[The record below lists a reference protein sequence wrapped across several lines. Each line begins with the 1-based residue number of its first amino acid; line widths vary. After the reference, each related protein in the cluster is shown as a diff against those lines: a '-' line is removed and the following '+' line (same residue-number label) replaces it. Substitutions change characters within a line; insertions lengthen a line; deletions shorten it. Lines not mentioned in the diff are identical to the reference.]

1 MAWMT
6 QLTEARIKGRVEVE
20 PGRVLSFAE
29 YGAPGGRAIVWL
41 HGTPGARTQIPED
54 ARELA
59 AREGVRIIGI
69 DRPGI
74 GRSTSHVYASVSA
87 FTDDLEIVLDALGV
101 GSCAVVG
108 LSGGGPYALAAGAR
122 LTNRVCAVGSLGGVA
137 PVLGPDAAEGGL
149 ASLARI
155 AEPLL
160 RYARVPFGF
169 GLSRVVRVA
178 TPVGGPILDLYA
190 RFSPPADRALLTQA
204 DFKAVFLGDLTR
216 QGRRQFSAPFA
227 DIMMF
232 GREWGFALDEVQVPV
247 HWWHGLADN
256 IVPFTHGEHMVDR
269 LPHATLHPVE
279 GGGHLAGF
287 GVATEV
293 IESMLEFME

>member
-1 MAWMT
+1 MAAMT
-6 QLTEARIKGRVEVE
+6 PLTEARVKGRVEVGS
-20 PGRVLSFAE
+20 GRELSFAE
-29 YGAPGGRAIVWL
+29 YGAPGGRVVVWM

-59 AREGVRIIGI
+59 VREGVRIIGI

-74 GRSTSHVYASVSA
+74 GRSTPHVYASVSS
-87 FTDDLEIVLDALGV
+87 FTDDLEVVLDALEV
-101 GSCAVVG
+101 GRCTVVG

-122 LTNRVCAVGSLGGVA
+122 LTDRVRAVGSLGGVA
-137 PVLGPDAAEGGL
+137 PVLGPDAADGGL
-149 ASLARI
+149 ASLARF

-160 RYARVPFGF
+160 RYTRVPFGF
-169 GLSRVVRVA
+169 GLSRVVRMA

-190 RFSPPADRALLTQA
+190 RFSPPADRALLGQA

-227 DIMMF
+227 DIMVF
-232 GREWGFALDEVQVPV
+232 GREWGFTLDEVQVPV
-247 HWWHGLADN
+247 HWWHGQADN
-256 IVPFTHGEHMVDR
+256 IVPFAHGEHMVDR

-279 GGGHLAGF
+279 QGGHLAGF

-293 IESMLEFME
+293 IASMLEFMD